1 MPISAAR
8 RRLSLRSLVLALT
21 LLLAG
26 SPAALAQ
33 PAPSVAGTWQDTLE
47 VGPQRLRL
55 VFHIEQQ
62 GDSLTA
68 TMDSPDQGA
77 TGVPVQRVRVTGD
90 SLHLGLPQI
99 GGRFDG
105 VIGPDGEAIEG
116 EWTQGGRS
124 FPLALR
130 RTEAATASAPPPRP
144 QHPQPP
150 YPYDTTTVRV
160 RNEAAGL
167 TLAGTL
173 TLPEGEGPH
182 PAVVLVSGSGP
193 QDRNAEVAG
202 HKLFH
207 VVSDALTRRGIA
219 TLRYDERGV
228 GASTGSFAGAT
239 TDDFAQDVQVLVEA
253 LAARKEIDTDRLGI
267 YGHSEGGLVAPR
279 VATRSDQV
287 DFLVLLAPPGV
298 PGRDLIVEQAVRITE
313 AGGAQ
318 GPAVDSVR
326 AVQERIVRAVT
337 EAPDSAAAAERARR
351 VLEAQGA
358 AGAQVQQQVEQL
370 TSAWYRA
377 FLAYDPLPAL
387 RKVDVP
393 TLVLFG
399 EHDLQVPPDQN
410 RPPIETALRAGARSD
425 VTVRTVPGV
434 NHLFQPAET
443 GLPSEYRS
451 IEATMAPEALTMIGD
466 WIAEQTPPK

>member
-1 MPISAAR
+1 MI
-8 RRLSLRSLVLALT
+8 RLFSRVSSVALAL
-21 LLLAG
+21 LLFTMLGGGETAQAQ
-26 SPAALAQ
+26 STPA
-33 PAPSVAGTWQDTLE
+33 VAGTWQDTLE

-99 GGRFDG
+99 AGRFDG
-105 VIGPDGEAIEG
+105 AIGADGETIDGA
-116 EWTQGGRS
+116 WTQGGRS
-124 FPLALR
+124 FPLTLT
-130 RTEAATASAPPPRP
+130 RTDAATASAAPPRP

-207 VVSDALTRRGIA
+207 VVADALTRRGIA

-228 GASTGSFAGAT
+228 GASTGSFDGAT
-239 TDDFAQDVQVLVEA
+239 TADFAQDVEVLVNA
-253 LAARKEIDTDRLGI
+253 LAAREDIDATRLGI
-267 YGHSEGGLVAPR
+267 YGHSEGGLVAPM
-279 VATRSDQV
+279 VATQSDQV

-298 PGRDLIVEQAVRITE
+298 PGRDLITEQAVRIAE
-313 AGGAQ
+313 ASGAQ
-318 GPAVDSVR
+318 GARLDSTRAMQSRLLGAV
-326 AVQERIVRAVT
+326 A
-337 EAPDSAAAAERARR
+337 EAPDSAAAAEAVHRL
-351 VLEAQGA
+351 LEERGA
-358 AGAQVQQQVEQL
+358 SGTQLQAQVEQL
-370 TSAWYRA
+370 TSAWFRS
-377 FLAYDPLPAL
+377 LLTYDPLPAL
-387 RKVDVP
+387 QKVDIP

-399 EHDLQVPPDQN
+399 EHDLQVPPKQN
-410 RPPIETALRAGARSD
+410 RPPIEAALQAGTRSD
-425 VTVRTVPGV
+425 VSVRTVSGV

-443 GLPSEYRS
+443 GLPTQYRS
-451 IEATMAPEALTMIGD
+451 IETTMAPDVLTMIGD
-466 WIAEQTPPK
+466 WIVEHAQAE